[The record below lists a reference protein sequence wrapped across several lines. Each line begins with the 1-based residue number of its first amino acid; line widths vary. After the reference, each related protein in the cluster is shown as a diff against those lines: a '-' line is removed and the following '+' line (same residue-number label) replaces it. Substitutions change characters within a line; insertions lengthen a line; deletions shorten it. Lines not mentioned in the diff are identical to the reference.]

1 MTKAGDPSRSR
12 KIIRVIAA
20 ERFLRGVL
28 LIGAGAYLLTH
39 VGSDFEVYEL
49 LRKPSLVKATGIAVN
64 LAIVAY
70 LAHSLRRRLNL
81 RGADLGVCL
90 LERERR

>member
-1 MTKAGDPSRSR
+1 
-12 KIIRVIAA
+12 
-20 ERFLRGVL
+20 
-28 LIGAGAYLLTH
+28 
-39 VGSDFEVYEL
+39 
-49 LRKPSLVKATGIAVN
+49 VKAAGIAVN

-90 LERERR
+90 LERERRKRRLWGWKKTATIDVM